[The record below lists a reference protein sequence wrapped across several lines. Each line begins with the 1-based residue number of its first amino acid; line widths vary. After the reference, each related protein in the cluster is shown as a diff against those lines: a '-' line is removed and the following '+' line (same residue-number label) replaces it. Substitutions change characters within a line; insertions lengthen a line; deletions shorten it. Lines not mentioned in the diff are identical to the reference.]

1 MSKLV
6 WGFDPESRRIVG
18 NGVEVS
24 DNYVLQN
31 NETFVTPQVGLL
43 EPIVFNGSEW
53 TGANFDDWIADQQNL
68 KNPSD
73 ADYVTPMPT
82 EQDKINAQLLQQAAA
97 QQITNAAIVKQI
109 ATIKGGE

>member
-6 WGFDPESRRIVG
+6 WDFDPESRRIVG
-18 NGVEVS
+18 NGVEVP

-31 NETFVTPQVGLL
+31 NETFVTPQGGLL

-53 TGANFDDWIADQQNL
+53 TGANFDDWI
-68 KNPSD
+68 SD
-73 ADYVTPMPT
+73 ADYVTQMPT

-97 QQITNAAIVKQI
+97 QQMTNAEIIKQI
-109 ATIKGGE
+109 ATIKGGN

>member
-1 MSKLV
+1 MKLV
-6 WGFDPESRRIVG
+6 WKYDLETKELIG
-18 NGVEVS
+18 NGVEVG
-24 DNYVLQN
+24 DDYALKV
-31 NETFVTPQVGLL
+31 NETFVIPQEGLL

-73 ADYVTPMPT
+73 ADYVIPMTT